1 MDRKIAKT
9 VTKTLATAALGG
21 MLVGTVGFV
30 AGGCAKTEAGSTAPV
45 AGEKHACKG
54 QNSCKGTSSCKTDQ
68 HACKGQN
75 SCKGT
80 SGCKTL

>member
-30 AGGCAKTEAGSTAPV
+30 AGGCAKDSGSATGG

-54 QNSCKGTSSCKTDQ
+54 QN
-68 HACKGQN
+68 ACKGQGWVEAA
-75 SCKGT
+75 SAEECTGKGGT
-80 SGCKTL
+80 VAQ